1 MQPLELNAATG
12 EPFLR
17 LPAPFSNIIITPP
30 RMSDVEPSVAIL
42 SDPAVSLWMGPMGP
56 TGTYTASQAEGWLTK
71 LKAETDGILDE
82 MGRNSGPFSECP
94 VRHIR
99 EVQEDGTEVFIGDV
113 GIYRSSWSDV
123 LDREERARLVAENN
137 ARVAG
142 DPDIVWHVGYY
153 LSPTHHKR
161 GLMTTAVK
169 AMIQWGIAWMGVKYI
184 RTSAFEG
191 NYGSLKLLQK
201 NEFVVVDT
209 LVDHV
214 AMGDKKLTLHVVER
228 RI

>member
-17 LPAPFSNIIITPP
+17 LPAPFSTIIITPP

-71 LKAETDGILDE
+71 LKAETDEILDE
-82 MGRNSGPFSECP
+82 MARNSGPFSGCP

-99 EVQEDGTEVFIGDV
+99 EVQEDGTEVP
-113 GIYRSSWSDV
+113 
-123 LDREERARLVAENN
+123 REERARLVVENN

-169 AMIQWGIAWMGVKYI
+169 AIIQWGIVWMGVKYI

-201 NEFVVVDT
+201 NGFVVVDT

-228 RI
+228 WI